1 MNGGIETTKRHNYIG
16 ILCVAFLLG
25 AFFVTPAFAITESEV
40 EAQAEASG
48 KGAVVGN
55 VLVWFL
61 CAVAFLKVSQK
72 IDSFMQS
79 IGLNVGHT
87 GGSLIA
93 EALIA
98 TRGVKALTGA
108 TGKMAGGGGG
118 TRTGSTGGI
127 GEYFKGGLVGMASRR
142 AANNA
147 IKTATNN
154 TTVSSSAFS
163 SAASAT
169 HTTQQSAAQTAGGV
183 NPVPAPSPE
192 QMPGLSDQTD
202 RAPILAETPPEQVNA
217 PVPTEL
223 TVPGEPAPAIGAAA
237 AASESE
243 EQPPVILHDG
253 APVSASREGAQ
264 QAEASGGV
272 VIEGASQTPG
282 VPNPVESPQP
292 IPDGSAAESPSTIEQ
307 TDAFSTEQTTVQGA
321 PGGVI
326 QTGETARTQ
335 TSEKSSAQSE
345 SRTAERSSTVS
356 STTHTAR
363 SPGSHTSSV
372 KSSFKSYGIGGAM
385 FMKSLASGGSF
396 AHEVISRVARGDIQ
410 STGTIS
416 GEMAA
421 HALNSYMGVTA
432 LGTDAG
438 TVPRYSNVEIGGGR
452 ISGVETPAGTHQDA
466 QFCMYDASQYVA
478 PQGEH
483 IKVVTADGATWYK
496 QYAQD
501 AVDRKPHYEP
511 DGSVGYEEK
520 IVKRMPNPPQRK
532 ARI

>member
-272 VIEGASQTPG
+272 VIEGARQTPG

-345 SRTAERSSTVS
+345 SRTAERSSTV
-356 STTHTAR
+356 T
-363 SPGSHTSSV
+363 
-372 KSSFKSYGIGGAM
+372 M

-396 AHEVISRVARGDIQ
+396 ANEVISRVARGDIQ

-438 TVPRYSNVEIGGGR
+438 AVPRYSNVEIGGGR

-501 AVDRKPHYEP
+501 AVGRKPHYEP